1 MTELRVGLLGATSM
15 VGSCLLPLLTREGWL
30 VEAFSRREPPSGDAG
45 VTWRVLAPSFLA
57 QEEGK
62 IEYWICVAPI
72 WVLPQYFGLLES
84 CGARRVVALSSTSL
98 FTKGDS
104 SDSGEQEIAE
114 GLAAGEEAL
123 RVWGE
128 AKGVEWVILRPT
140 LIYGRG
146 RDRNIAEMARFM
158 RRFGFFPLLGRAGGL
173 RQPVY
178 VGDVASA
185 CLAALRSPE
194 GKSRAY
200 NLSGGET
207 LSYRDMAGRVFA
219 ALGRRP
225 RLVTVPLRVFRVAL
239 ALLRLLPRYR
249 HWTSAMAERMNRDLV
264 FDHADAE
271 RDLGYAPRLFRLAAE
286 DLPP

>member
-1 MTELRVGLLGATSM
+1 M
-15 VGSCLLPLLTREGWL
+15 VGSCLLPLLTRTGWL
-30 VEAFSRREPPSGDAG
+30 VEAFSRREPSSGDAR
-45 VTWRVLAPSFLA
+45 VTWRVLDPALLP
-57 QEEGK
+57 QGEEK

-72 WVLPQYFGLLES
+72 WVLPQYFDLLEA

-104 SDSGEQEIAE
+104 SDSGEQEITE
-114 GLAAGEEAL
+114 GLATGEEAL
-123 RVWGE
+123 RTWGE
-128 AKGVEWVILRPT
+128 ARGVEWVILRPT

-178 VGDVASA
+178 VEDVASA
-185 CLAALRSPE
+185 CLAALSSVLV
-194 GKSRAY
+194 KNRAY

-207 LSYRDMAGRVFA
+207 LSYRDMADRVFA

-225 RLVTVPLRVFRVAL
+225 RLVTVPLRMFRWAL
-239 ALLRLLPRYR
+239 AVMRLLPSYR
-249 HWTSAMAERMNRDLV
+249 HWSAAMAERMNRDLV
-264 FDHADAE
+264 FDHADAT
-271 RDLGYAPRLFRLAAE
+271 RDLGYAPRPFRLAVE